1 MGVNAPPRQG
11 EIGPG
16 GAGVT
21 GVGKTGLSQRF
32 RWLSALPLMLM
43 VAVMAGLALMT
54 LASADAR
61 HGGARERLFDLY
73 ARLFPA
79 KIDRNSPIHIVE
91 IDAESIA
98 KIGPW
103 PWPRSLV
110 AELVTTS
117 AGAGA
122 KGVLY
127 LEGVDSPDPLS
138 PETIG
143 DFWLAGARDERLAQQ
158 LALLPSTDLMLAR
171 ALSETKGAVAIGG
184 ASVARE
190 ASGLVLER
198 ADAKSGRTIDAGAD
212 GFYGVPGA
220 RLRLAP
226 NAELLAAAPLTVAAL
241 PADDDGVSRMAPLLW
256 SAGGRMTPASALEAA
271 KIVSGATKISITADA
286 TAVTA
291 VGRAPRTVSIAG
303 AGATLDAMASTRLYF
318 PRRIDTPATPA
329 WKLLE
334 EKSALG
340 LLSGKVV
347 LIGLDGA
354 VGDSVKTARG
364 ELSMPQAQALLAR
377 QLIAGEG
384 LSRPS
389 WFGYLE
395 ALLVLA
401 LGAAAIMWSQ
411 RLDFWRA
418 AGVAALVS
426 ALLFALSVGLF
437 AQGAMLFDPLAP
449 ALALFL
455 GAFSVAG
462 GRSIGEAIKDD
473 KVRGA
478 YQGSLP
484 EPTMKKVREEGQSE
498 VLDGVKRAVTVLA
511 CELSL
516 LDEDA
521 EKLSATPGEVTNIIA
536 AGCAHLKKA
545 IIEVGGAADQ
555 AEGGRIFAYFNAPL
569 ENADHVRDACA
580 GALRLIES
588 MDRINIE
595 LQSAPRLQGVQLHL
609 AIGVATGE
617 CFVGPMGQGRAQRYS
632 AVGRPMALAAFL
644 SRQARVYGPAIIC
657 DDAVHKRNDHHFAFL
672 ELDRVREMGASRVF
686 SIHALVGNPF
696 LKSSKG
702 FRALEEANRAMQS
715 AYREGDF
722 LAARANLAKA
732 KALPGA
738 RIALFDLYEARIAKL
753 IDAAEDA
760 KSWDGAQVVT
770 L

>member
-1 MGVNAPPRQG
+1 
-11 EIGPG
+11 
-16 GAGVT
+16 
-21 GVGKTGLSQRF
+21 
-32 RWLSALPLMLM
+32 MLM

-54 LASADAR
+54 LANAGAR
-61 HGGARERLFDLY
+61 HGGAREQLFDLY
-73 ARLFPA
+73 ARIFPA
-79 KIDRNSPIHIVE
+79 TIDRNSPIHLVE
-91 IDAESIA
+91 IDQESID

-103 PWPRSLV
+103 PWPRSLI

-117 AGAGA
+117 AAAGA

-158 LALLPSTDLMLAR
+158 LALLPGTDLMLAR
-171 ALSETKGAVAIGG
+171 ALAETKGAVAIGP

-190 ASGLVLER
+190 ATGLALER
-198 ADAKSGRTIDAGAD
+198 ADAKSGRNIEVGPESY
-212 GFYGVPGA
+212 YGLPAA
-220 RLRLAP
+220 RPRAP
-226 NAELLAAAPLTVAAL
+226 LDAELLAAAAVTVAAL
-241 PADDDGVSRMAPLLW
+241 PADADGVSRMAPLLW
-256 SAGGRMTPASALEAA
+256 SASGRMAPAAALEAA
-271 KIVSGATKISITADA
+271 RIASGTASITVRPDA
-286 TAVTA
+286 TAITA
-291 VGRAPRTVSIAG
+291 VGKTPSRIEIAG
-303 AGATLDAMASTRLYF
+303 ASVPVDAMASTRLYF
-318 PRRIDTPATPA
+318 PRRIDTPSTPA
-329 WKLLE
+329 WKLLQ
-334 EKSALG
+334 EKSAQS

-347 LIGLDGA
+347 LIGLDDMAGPA
-354 VGDSVKTARG
+354 IATARG
-364 ELSMPQAQALLAR
+364 ELSMPEAQALLAR
-377 QLIAGEG
+377 QLIAGESV
-384 LSRPS
+384 SRPA

-411 RLDFWRA
+411 RLDFWKA
-418 AGVAALVS
+418 VGVAAVAS
-426 ALLFALSVGLF
+426 AVLFAVSIGLF
-437 AQGAMLFDPLAP
+437 AQGSLLFDPLAP

-473 KVRGA
+473 KVRGS

-498 VLDGVKRAVTVLA
+498 VLDGVRRPITILA

-516 LDEDA
+516 LEEDA
-521 EKLSATPGEVTNIIA
+521 EKLSDAPGEVTNLIA

-595 LQSAPRLQGVQLHL
+595 LQAAPRLNGVQLHL
-609 AIGVATGE
+609 AIGVATGD
-617 CFVGPMGQGRAQRYS
+617 CYVGPMGQGRAQRYS
-632 AVGRPMALAAFL
+632 AVGRAMTLAAFL
-644 SRQARVYGPAIIC
+644 SRQAVVYGPAIIV
-657 DDAVHKRNDHHFAFL
+657 DEAVHKRIDHHFAFL
-672 ELDRVREMGASRVF
+672 ELDRVREMGTDRAF
-686 SIHALVGNPF
+686 SIFALVGNPF

-702 FRALEEANRAMQS
+702 FRALEEANRALQA
-715 AYREGDF
+715 AYREGDW
-722 LAARANLAKA
+722 LAARAHLAKA
-732 KALPGA
+732 RQLPGA
-738 RIALFDLYEARIAKL
+738 KIALFDLYEQRIQKMSEAGNG
-753 IDAAEDA
+753 AAA
-760 KSWDGAQVVT
+760 FDGAQIVT

>member
-1 MGVNAPPRQG
+1 MGKSTIRGQ
-11 EIGPG
+11 
-16 GAGVT
+16 
-21 GVGKTGLSQRF
+21 F

-54 LASADAR
+54 LANAEAR
-61 HGGARERLFDLY
+61 HGGPREQLFDLY

-79 KIDRNSPIHIVE
+79 KIDRNSPIHLVE
-91 IDAESIA
+91 IDRESLE

-117 AGAGA
+117 AAAGA

-171 ALSETKGAVAIGG
+171 ALSETKGAVAIGS

-190 ASGLVLER
+190 ASRLVLER
-198 ADAKSGRTIDAGAD
+198 ADAKSGRNIDGGGD
-212 GFYGVPGA
+212 SFYGLPAA
-220 RLRLAP
+220 RPRADVSADLI
-226 NAELLAAAPLTVAAL
+226 AAAPLTVSAL
-241 PADDDGVSRMAPLLW
+241 PADSDGVSRMAPLLW
-256 SAGGRMTPASALEAA
+256 SAGGRMAPSAALEAA
-271 KIVSGATKISITADA
+271 RIASGATTIAIAADA
-286 TAVTA
+286 TAITA
-291 VGRAPRTVSIAG
+291 VGKTPARVEIAG
-303 AGATLDAMASTRLYF
+303 ASIPVDAMAATRLYF
-318 PRRIDTPATPA
+318 PRRIDTPSTPA
-329 WKLLE
+329 WKLLK
-334 EKSALG
+334 EKSALS

-347 LIGLDGA
+347 MIGLDGA
-354 VGDSVKTARG
+354 VGASVQTARG
-364 ELSMPQAQALLAR
+364 EMSMPEAQALLAR
-377 QLIAGEG
+377 QIIAGEAT
-384 LSRPS
+384 SRPG

-401 LGAAAIMWSQ
+401 LGAGAIMVSQ
-411 RLDFWRA
+411 RLDFWKA
-418 AGVAALVS
+418 AGVAALAS
-426 ALLFALSVGLF
+426 ALLFAVSVGLF
-437 AQGAMLFDPLAP
+437 AQGAALFDPLAP

-484 EPTMKKVREEGQSE
+484 EPTMKRVREEGQSE
-498 VLDGVKRAVTVLA
+498 VLEGVKRPVTILA

-521 EKLSATPGEVTNIIA
+521 DKLADAPGEVTNLIA

-595 LQSAPRLQGVQLHL
+595 LQGAPRLKGVQLHL
-609 AIGVATGE
+609 AIGIATGD
-617 CFVGPMGQGRAQRYS
+617 CYVGPMGQGRANRYS

-644 SRQARVYGPAIIC
+644 SRQAMVYGPAIIV
-657 DDAVHKRNDHHFAFL
+657 DEGVHKRIDHHFAFL
-672 ELDRVREMGASRVF
+672 ELDRMKEMGTDRAF
-686 SIHALVGNPF
+686 SIFALVGNPF

-702 FRALEEANRAMQS
+702 FRALEEANRALQ
-715 AYREGDF
+715 ADYRNGDW

-738 RIALFDLYEARIAKL
+738 KIALFDLYEARIAKL
-753 IDAAEDA
+753 AESEGGA
-760 KSWDGAQVVT
+760 KGWDGAQVVT

>member
-1 MGVNAPPRQG
+1 L
-11 EIGPG
+11 
-16 GAGVT
+16 
-21 GVGKTGLSQRF
+21 GKSSFSGRF
-32 RWLSALPLMLM
+32 RWLGALPLMLM

-54 LASADAR
+54 LANAEAR
-61 HGGARERLFDLY
+61 HGGPREQLFDLY

-91 IDAESIA
+91 IDRESLD

-117 AGAGA
+117 AAAGA

-171 ALSETKGAVAIGG
+171 ALSETKGAVSIGPSS
-184 ASVARE
+184 APRE
-190 ASGLVLER
+190 ASRLVLER
-198 ADAKSGRTIDAGAD
+198 AGANSGRNIDGGAES
-212 GFYGVPGA
+212 FYGLPSA
-220 RLRLAP
+220 RPRAALSAD
-226 NAELLAAAPLTVAAL
+226 LLAAAPVAVAAL
-241 PADDDGVSRMAPLLW
+241 PADADGVSRMAPLLW
-256 SAGGRMTPASALEAA
+256 SAGGRMAPAAALEAA
-271 KIVSGATKISITADA
+271 RIASGGASIAVKADT

-291 VGRAPRTVSIAG
+291 VGKTPASVEIAG
-303 AGATLDAMASTRLYF
+303 ASVPVDAMAATRLYF
-318 PRRIDTPATPA
+318 PRRLDTPSTPA
-329 WKLLE
+329 WKLLKE
-334 EKSALG
+334 NSAQP
-340 LLSGKVV
+340 LLAGKVV

-354 VGDSVKTARG
+354 VGASVRTARG
-364 ELSMPQAQALLAR
+364 EMSMGQAQALLAR
-377 QLIAGEG
+377 QIVAGEAAT
-384 LSRPS
+384 RPR

-411 RLDFWRA
+411 RLDFWKA
-418 AGVAALVS
+418 AGVAGAAS
-426 ALLFALSVGLF
+426 ALLFAVSVGVF
-437 AQGAMLFDPLAP
+437 AQSGALFDPLAP

-473 KVRGA
+473 KVRGSF
-478 YQGSLP
+478 QGSLP
-484 EPTMKKVREEGQSE
+484 EPTMKRVREEGQSE
-498 VLDGVKRAVTVLA
+498 VLDGVKRPVTILA

-516 LDEDA
+516 LDDDA
-521 EKLSATPGEVTNIIA
+521 EKLSDTPGEVTNLIA

-545 IIEVGGAADQ
+545 IIEIGGAADQ

-595 LQSAPRLQGVQLHL
+595 LQGAPRLKGVQLHL
-609 AIGVATGE
+609 AVGIATGD
-617 CFVGPMGQGRAQRYS
+617 CFVGPMGQGRANRYS

-644 SRQARVYGPAIIC
+644 SRQAMVYGPAIIV
-657 DDAVHKRNDHHFAFL
+657 DEGVHKRIDHHFAFL
-672 ELDRVREMGASRVF
+672 ELDRLKEMGANRTF

-702 FRALEEANRAMQS
+702 FRALDEANRALQ
-715 AYREGDF
+715 AAWREGDW

-732 KALPGA
+732 RALPGA
-738 RIALFDLYEARIAKL
+738 KIALFDLYEQRIAKMA
-753 IDAAEDA
+753 DAEGGA
-760 KSWDGAQVVT
+760 KDWDGAQVVT

>member
-1 MGVNAPPRQG
+1 M
-11 EIGPG
+11 
-16 GAGVT
+16 
-21 GVGKTGLSQRF
+21 GKTGLSQRF
-32 RWLSALPLMLM
+32 RWLGALPLMLM

-54 LASADAR
+54 LANAEAR
-61 HGGARERLFDLY
+61 HGGAREQLFDLY

-79 KIDRNSPIHIVE
+79 KIDRNSPLHIVE
-91 IDAESIA
+91 IDAESLE

-110 AELVTTS
+110 AELVSTS
-117 AGAGA
+117 ASAGA

-171 ALSETKGAVAIGG
+171 ALAETKGAVSVGS

-190 ASGLVLER
+190 ASRLVLER
-198 ADAKSGRTIDAGAD
+198 ADAKSGRHIDGGAES
-212 GFYGVPGA
+212 FYGLPAA
-220 RLRLAP
+220 RPRAAL
-226 NAELLAAAPLTVAAL
+226 NADLLAAASLTVAAL
-241 PADDDGVSRMAPLLW
+241 PADADGVSRMAPLLW
-256 SAGGRMTPASALEAA
+256 SAGGRMAPAAALEAA
-271 KIVSGATKISITADA
+271 RIASGATSIGVAADA

-291 VGRAPRTVSIAG
+291 VGKTPRTVTIAG
-303 AGATLDAMASTRLYF
+303 ASVPLDTMASTRLYF
-318 PRRIDTPATPA
+318 PRRIDTPSTPA
-329 WKLLE
+329 WKLLK

-347 LIGLDGA
+347 LIGLDGS
-354 VGDSVKTARG
+354 VGDTVKTARG
-364 ELSMPQAQALLAR
+364 EMSMPEVQALLAR
-377 QLIAGEG
+377 QLIAGEAA
-384 LSRPS
+384 SRPS

-411 RLDFWRA
+411 RLDFWKA
-418 AGVAALVS
+418 AGVAALAS
-426 ALLFALSVGLF
+426 ALLFAASVGLF
-437 AQGAMLFDPLAP
+437 AQGGMLFDPLAP

-498 VLDGVKRAVTVLA
+498 VLEGVRRPVTVLA

-516 LDEDA
+516 LEEDA
-521 EKLSATPGEVTNIIA
+521 EKLSATPGEVSNLIA

-545 IIEVGGAADQ
+545 IIEVGGVADQ

-609 AIGVATGE
+609 AIGVATGD

-632 AVGRPMALAAFL
+632 AVGRPMALASFL
-644 SRQARVYGPAIIC
+644 SRQAIVYGPAIIV
-657 DDAVHKRNDHHFAFL
+657 DEAVHKRNDHHFAFL
-672 ELDRVREMGASRVF
+672 ELDRVREMGTDRAF
-686 SIHALVGNPF
+686 SIYALVGNPF

-702 FRALEEANRAMQS
+702 FRSLEEANRAMQS
-715 AYREGDF
+715 AYRDGDF
-722 LAARANLAKA
+722 LAARANLTKA
-732 KALPGA
+732 RALPGTK
-738 RIALFDLYEARIAKL
+738 IALFDLYEARIAKM
-753 IDAAEDA
+753 AETEAGA
-760 KSWDGAQVVT
+760 KTFDGAQTVT

>member
-1 MGVNAPPRQG
+1 MG
-11 EIGPG
+11 
-16 GAGVT
+16 
-21 GVGKTGLSQRF
+21 
-32 RWLSALPLMLM
+32 M

-54 LASADAR
+54 LANAEAR
-61 HGGARERLFDLY
+61 HGGPREQLFDLY

-79 KIDRNSPIHIVE
+79 TIERNSPIHLVE
-91 IDAESIA
+91 IDRESLE

-103 PWPRSLV
+103 PWPRSLI

-171 ALSETKGAVAIGG
+171 ALGATNGAVAIGP
-184 ASVARE
+184 ASAPRE
-190 ASGLVLER
+190 ASRLVLER
-198 ADAKSGRTIDAGAD
+198 ADAKASRHIDAGDDA
-212 GFYGVPGA
+212 FYGLPAA
-220 RLRLAP
+220 RPRAP
-226 NAELLAAAPLTVAAL
+226 VNAELAAAAPVTVAAF
-241 PADDDGVSRMAPLLW
+241 PADSDGVSRMAPLLW
-256 SAGGRMTPASALEAA
+256 SAGGRMAPSAALEAA
-271 KIVSGATKISITADA
+271 RIASGAANLSVEPDA
-286 TAVTA
+286 TAVTSVGKSPRRIG
-291 VGRAPRTVSIAG
+291 VGRARIPV
-303 AGATLDAMASTRLYF
+303 DAMASTRLYF
-318 PRRIDTPATPA
+318 PRRTDMPSTPA
-329 WKLLE
+329 WKLLR

-347 LIGLDGA
+347 MIGLDES
-354 VGDSVKTARG
+354 VGPGVATARG
-364 ELSMPQAQALLAR
+364 EMSMPQAQGLLAR
-377 QLIAGEG
+377 QLIAGK
-384 LSRPS
+384 SANRPQ

-395 ALLVLA
+395 AFSVLA

-411 RLDFWRA
+411 RLDFWKA
-418 AGVAALVS
+418 VGVAGAAS
-426 ALLFALSVGLF
+426 ALLMAVSVAAF
-437 AQGAMLFDPLAP
+437 AQGGALFDPLAP

-473 KVRGA
+473 KVRGSF
-478 YQGSLP
+478 QGSLP
-484 EPTMKKVREEGQSE
+484 EPTMKKVREEGQAE
-498 VLDGVKRAVTVLA
+498 VLDGVRRPVTILA

-516 LDEDA
+516 LEEDA
-521 EKLSATPGEVTNIIA
+521 EKLADAPGEVTNLIA
-536 AGCAHLKKA
+536 SGCAHLKKA

-595 LQSAPRLQGVQLHL
+595 LQSAPRLKGVQLHL
-609 AIGVATGE
+609 AIGVASGD

-644 SRQARVYGPAIIC
+644 SRQAMVYGPAIIV
-657 DDAVHKRNDHHFAFL
+657 DEGVHKRIDHHFAFL
-672 ELDRVREMGASRVF
+672 ELDRLTEMGSDRAF
-686 SIHALVGNPF
+686 SIFALVGNPF

-702 FRALEEANRAMQS
+702 FRALEDANRAMQT
-715 AYREGDF
+715 AWRDGDF

-732 KALPGA
+732 RALPGA
-738 RIALFDLYEARIAKL
+738 KIAMFDLYEQRIAKMA
-753 IDAAEDA
+753 DAEGGLKA
-760 KSWDGAQVVT
+760 WDGAQTVT

>member
-1 MGVNAPPRQG
+1 MG
-11 EIGPG
+11 
-16 GAGVT
+16 
-21 GVGKTGLSQRF
+21 KSSLSQRF
-32 RWLSALPLMLM
+32 RWLGALPLMLM

-54 LASADAR
+54 LANAGAR
-61 HGGARERLFDLY
+61 HGGPREQLFDLY
-73 ARLFPA
+73 ARIFPA
-79 KIDRNSPIHIVE
+79 KIDRNSPIHLVQ
-91 IDAESIA
+91 IDAESID

-110 AELVTTS
+110 ADLVSTS
-117 AGAGA
+117 AAAGA

-138 PETIG
+138 PESIG
-143 DFWLAGARDERLAQQ
+143 EFWLAGARDERLAQQ
-158 LALLPSTDLMLAR
+158 LALLPATDLMLAR
-171 ALSETKGAVAIGG
+171 ALSETQGAVAIG
-184 ASVARE
+184 ASSVARE
-190 ASGLVLER
+190 ASRLVLER
-198 ADAKSGRTIDAGAD
+198 ADAKSARAIDGGAD
-212 GFYGVPGA
+212 SFYGLPAA
-220 RLRLAP
+220 RPRAPLSADLA
-226 NAELLAAAPLTVAAL
+226 AAAPLTVAAL
-241 PADDDGVSRMAPLLW
+241 PADADGVSRMAPLLW
-256 SAGGRMTPASALEAA
+256 SAGGRMAPAAALEAA
-271 KIVSGATKISITADA
+271 RIASGAATIAVTPDA

-291 VGRAPRTVSIAG
+291 VGKSPARVEIAG
-303 AGATLDAMASTRLYF
+303 AAIPVDAMASTRLYF
-318 PRRIDTPATPA
+318 PRRLDTPSTPA
-329 WKLLE
+329 WKLIK

-354 VGDSVKTARG
+354 VGPSVSTARG
-364 ELSMPQAQALLAR
+364 DMSMPEAQGLLAR
-377 QLIAGEG
+377 QLISGEAA
-384 LSRPS
+384 SRPG

-411 RLDFWRA
+411 RLDFWKA
-418 AGVAALVS
+418 AGVAALAS
-426 ALLFALSVGLF
+426 ALLFAVSIGLF
-437 AQGAMLFDPLAP
+437 VQGATLFDPLAP

-484 EPTMKKVREEGQSE
+484 EPTMKKVREQGQSE
-498 VLDGVKRAVTVLA
+498 VLDGVKRPVTILA

-521 EKLSATPGEVTNIIA
+521 DKLSDKPGEVTNLIA

-595 LQSAPRLQGVQLHL
+595 LQGAPRLQGVQLHL
-609 AIGVATGE
+609 AIGVATGD
-617 CFVGPMGQGRAQRYS
+617 CYVGPMGQGRTNRYS

-644 SRQARVYGPAIIC
+644 SRQAMVYGPAIIV
-657 DDAVHKRNDHHFAFL
+657 DESVHKRIDHHFAFL
-672 ELDRVREMGASRVF
+672 ELDRMTEMGTDRTF
-686 SIHALVGNPF
+686 SIFALVGNPF

-702 FRALEEANRAMQS
+702 FRALEEANRAMQT
-715 AYREGDF
+715 AWRDGDF
-722 LAARANLAKA
+722 LLARANLAKA
-732 KALPGA
+732 SALPGA
-738 RIALFDLYEARIAKL
+738 KIALFELYEKRIAKM
-753 IDAAEDA
+753 AETENGV
-760 KSWDGAQVVT
+760 KGWDGAQVVT

>member
-1 MGVNAPPRQG
+1 
-11 EIGPG
+11 
-16 GAGVT
+16 
-21 GVGKTGLSQRF
+21 
-32 RWLSALPLMLM
+32 MLM

-54 LASADAR
+54 LANAGAR
-61 HGGARERLFDLY
+61 HGGAREQLFDLY
-73 ARLFPA
+73 ARIFPA
-79 KIDRNSPIHIVE
+79 KIDRNSPIHLVE
-91 IDAESIA
+91 IDAESLE

-110 AELVTTS
+110 AELVSTS

-158 LALLPSTDLMLAR
+158 LSLLPSTDLMLAR
-171 ALSETKGAVAIGG
+171 ALGETNGAVAIGP

-190 ASGLVLER
+190 ASRLVLER
-198 ADAKSGRTIDAGAD
+198 ADAAANKTIAAAGGDNFFGLPAARPRSAIDAA
-212 GFYGVPGA
+212 
-220 RLRLAP
+220 LS
-226 NAELLAAAPLTVAAL
+226 NAASVTVAAL
-241 PADDDGVSRMAPLLW
+241 PADGDGVVRMAPLLW
-256 SAGGRMTPASALEAA
+256 SAGGRLAASSALEAA
-271 KIVSGATKISITADA
+271 RLVSGAATIAVQPDA
-286 TAVTA
+286 TAVTS
-291 VGRAPRTVSIAG
+291 VGKSPARVDIAG
-303 AGATLDAMASTRLYF
+303 ASIPVDAMASTRLYF
-318 PRRIDTPATPA
+318 PRRIDTPSTPA
-329 WKLLE
+329 WKLLR
-334 EKSALG
+334 EKSALS

-347 LIGLDGA
+347 MIGLDDDAGPA
-354 VGDSVKTARG
+354 IATARG
-364 ELSMPQAQALLAR
+364 DMSMGQAQALLAR
-377 QLIAGEG
+377 QLVAGEAAK
-384 LSRPS
+384 RPS

-395 ALLVLA
+395 ALAVLA

-411 RLDFWRA
+411 RLDFGKA
-418 AGVAALVS
+418 LGAAALAAV
-426 ALLFALSVGLF
+426 LLVALSVGLF
-437 AQGAMLFDPLAP
+437 AQGGVLFDPLAP

-473 KVRGA
+473 KVRGTF
-478 YQGSLP
+478 QGSLP
-484 EPTMKKVREEGQSE
+484 EPTMKKVREEGPGE
-498 VLDGVKRAVTVLA
+498 ILEGVKRPITILA

-516 LDEDA
+516 LEEDA
-521 EKLSATPGEVTNIIA
+521 DKLAATPGEVANLIA

-545 IIEVGGAADQ
+545 IIEIGGAADQ

-644 SRQARVYGPAIIC
+644 SRQAMVYGPAIIC
-657 DDAVHKRNDHHFAFL
+657 DEAVHKRNDHHFAFL
-672 ELDRVREMGASRVF
+672 ELDRIKEMGSDRAF

-702 FRALEEANRAMQS
+702 FRALEETNRAMQT

-722 LAARANLAKA
+722 LAARAALTKA

-738 RIALFDLYEARIAKL
+738 KIALFDLYEARIMMM
-753 IDAAEDA
+753 AEDGV
-760 KSWDGAQVVT
+760 KVWDGAQVVT